1 MSLDNTNDEFV
12 KELEAITASL
22 VRLKEK
28 MCKPKE
34 TTIDRALRIL
44 AECSATGGP
53 INPAEDFPYV
63 PRSAVG
69 FLLSF
74 YANENTICDE
84 WKSEI
89 RALTAPGI
97 SAKILFAMFLGIHP
111 DAIKR
116 LQDGYGV
123 VRTSSTNIAT
133 YFETTYSKLN
143 ANVRC
148 GKEAFSYDMM
158 LSNLVMLLSDMLV
171 NQSELLPQY
180 TNSRTLMLAYVYE
193 HCTQLFNLH
202 KLHPFRDSTAS
213 SSILQYLGI
222 SLVQL
227 HELGH
232 SIATKTE

>member
-1 MSLDNTNDEFV
+1 MSLDNEFV

-22 VRLKEK
+22 VRLNEK
-28 MCKPKE
+28 ICKPKE

-44 AECSATGGP
+44 AECNATGGP
-53 INPAEDFPYV
+53 INPAEEFPYV
-63 PRSAVG
+63 PCSAVG

-74 YANENTICDE
+74 YANESTICDE
-84 WKSEI
+84 WKSELKT
-89 RALTAPGI
+89 LTAPGI
-97 SAKILFAMFLGIHP
+97 SAKLLFAMFLGIHP

-116 LQDGYGV
+116 LKDRYGLI
-123 VRTSSTNIAT
+123 SSNVGT

-148 GKEAFSYDMM
+148 GKDTFSYDMM

-180 TNSRTLMLAYVYE
+180 TNSRALMLTYVYK

-202 KLHPFRDSTAS
+202 KLHPFLGSM
-213 SSILQYLGI
+213 YLDI
-222 SLVQL
+222 SVDLL

-232 SIATKTE
+232 SISTKP